1 MPVHMYN
8 HQMCIHK
15 ESTFGHNVER
25 RPEIFVTSVLLC
37 VQCNWDLHNS
47 NIPKSL
53 IWHIYVI
60 SSVQCAIVDLSFV
73 AAYIKKKNAAW
84 AD

>member
-25 RPEIFVTSVLLC
+25 RPEIIVTSVPCC
-37 VQCNWDLHNS
+37 VCN
-47 NIPKSL
+47 
-53 IWHIYVI
+53 VI
-60 SSVQCAIVDLSFV
+60 EICTIVLYLKASFGTFMSSVQFNVQSWTCPLWLLTLR
-73 AAYIKKKNAAW
+73 KKCGLG
-84 AD
+84 